1 MTEFREKLHQ
11 FPPGFLGWAGDICQP
26 VHLKMYASA
35 ISSNYIE
42 EQYAHTVGLEMLKL
56 TPKKVGRRLRMFF
69 SRFQDPFRIF
79 LIMKSL
85 A

>member
-42 EQYAHTVGLEMLKL
+42 EQYDIYAHTVGLEMLKL
-56 TPKKVGRRLRMFF
+56 TPKKSGEMLKDVSKILFVFF
-69 SRFQDPFRIF
+69 
-79 LIMKSL
+79 
-85 A
+85 